1 MKGQITMGHFN
12 PTRQTRAEATPRE
25 WLSVGAQIGQLTN
38 VFSGRSD
45 VVAYVGPGAGA
56 GGAPASFTPATAE
69 VEVNVDVAFG
79 KGVTPADIG
88 DLRERSTQF
97 EWPVATGAIFHEA
110 LHAKYSRWD
119 MEAAY
124 KELSPAEFRALVLLE
139 EGRIEA
145 NGVAMTPENA
155 GFLRASA
162 LRIVLADFAEDVAN
176 ESDTVA
182 AATLAVLSLARV
194 DAGSLEPEDVEA
206 IERAVLGKISKDKLD
221 ALRSI
226 WLQAQEYANHY
237 DARGMYD
244 LAREWVRLV
253 DEQAEE
259 NGDQPSQGDQQ
270 SGEAGGMMTAD
281 ELSGYLSDLADAVA
295 SDADNATIGAH
306 EQLGDQQTSEDWKK
320 EVNERSKASQEEK
333 EHKDASNEV
342 FGKGTGPMPGS
353 PTRSRLIEE
362 RMATGPER
370 AAAVKVAHMLE
381 KAKYRERDEVEIHSI
396 VPPGR
401 LRTRTMVQGAAL
413 KSKGVMTQ
421 TEPWRRTVRKH
432 TDDPTLNVGV
442 LVDISGSMSEA
453 MVPMAVTA
461 WVLSEA
467 VRRVQGRAA
476 MVYYG
481 ESVFPTL
488 KPGQHLDKVNV
499 YSAPDGTEKFNTAF
513 KALNGSLNL
522 LNGSGA
528 RLLVVV
534 SDGCY
539 TGAERKAAR
548 HWLERCQQ
556 SGTGVLW
563 LANDDGRDAQS
574 IINGTGTKLLTNM
587 VDPVTVASEIG
598 LTAARAL
605 TGASA

>member
-1 MKGQITMGHFN
+1 MGHFN
-12 PTRQTRAEATPRE
+12 PTRTTRAEATPSE

-45 VVAYVGPGAGA
+45 IVAYVGPGAGQ
-56 GGAPASFTPATAE
+56 GVAPACFTPATAE

-79 KGVTPADIG
+79 TGATPADIG

-119 MEAAY
+119 MQAAY
-124 KELSPAEFRALVLLE
+124 DNLTPAEFRALVLLE

-145 NGVAMTPENA
+145 NGVATMPENA
-155 GFLRASA
+155 GFLRACA
-162 LRIVLADFAEDVAN
+162 LRIVLADFAEDVAG

-182 AATLAVLSLARV
+182 AATLAALSLARV
-194 DAGSLEPEDVEA
+194 DAGSLEQEDVEA
-206 IERAVLGKISKDKLD
+206 IERAVLSKISKDKLD
-221 ALRSI
+221 GLRSI
-226 WLQAQEYANHY
+226 WLQAQAHTNHY
-237 DARGMYD
+237 DAQGMYD
-244 LAREWVRLV
+244 LAREWVRIV

-270 SGEAGGMMTAD
+270 QGGGMMTAD
-281 ELSGYLSDLADAVA
+281 ELGEFLGELAEAIA
-295 SDADNATIGAH
+295 GDADNATIGAH
-306 EQLGDQQTSEDWKK
+306 EQLNDQQTVEDWKN
-320 EVNERSKASQEEK
+320 EVQERSKASQEEK
-333 EHKDASNEV
+333 EHKREASDV

-353 PTRSRLIEE
+353 PTRSRLVEE
-362 RMATGPER
+362 RMPSGPER
-370 AAAVKVAHMLE
+370 AAAVKIAALLE
-381 KAKYRERDEVEIHSI
+381 KAKYRERDEIELNSI
-396 VPPGR
+396 LPPGR

-413 KSKGVMTQ
+413 KSKGIMTQ
-421 TEPWRRTVRKH
+421 TEPWRRTARKH

-442 LVDISGSMSEA
+442 LVDISGSMSDA

-499 YSAPDGTEKFNTAF
+499 YSAPDGTEKFDKAF

-522 LNGSGA
+522 LGGSGA

-539 TGAERKAAR
+539 TGTEARAAK

-556 SGTGVLW
+556 AGTGVLW
-563 LANDDGRDAQS
+563 LAND
-574 IINGTGTKLLTNM
+574 NGAYANYITSGTNAKVLANM

-605 TGASA
+605 TSASA

>member
-1 MKGQITMGHFN
+1 M
-12 PTRQTRAEATPRE
+12 
-25 WLSVGAQIGQLTN
+25 
-38 VFSGRSD
+38 
-45 VVAYVGPGAGA
+45 
-56 GGAPASFTPATAE
+56 
-69 VEVNVDVAFG
+69 
-79 KGVTPADIG
+79 
-88 DLRERSTQF
+88 
-97 EWPVATGAIFHEA
+97 ATGAIFHEA
-110 LHAKYSRWD
+110 LHAKYSRWN

-124 KELSPAEFRALVLLE
+124 NSLTPAEFRALVLLE
-139 EGRIEA
+139 EGRIEY
-145 NGVAMTPENA
+145 NGVTIMPENA
-155 GFLRASA
+155 GFLRACA
-162 LRIVLADFAEDVAN
+162 LRIVLADFAEDVAG

-182 AATLAVLSLARV
+182 AATLAALSLARV
-194 DAGSLEPEDVEA
+194 DAGSLEPEDVED
-206 IERAVLGKISKDKLD
+206 IERAVLKKISKDKLN
-221 ALRSI
+221 ALRTV
-226 WLQAQEYANHY
+226 WLQAQAHQNHY
-237 DARGMYD
+237 DAQGMYD
-244 LAREWVRLV
+244 LAREWVRIV

-259 NGDQPSQGDQQ
+259 NGDQPSQGEQQ
-270 SGEAGGMMTAD
+270 SGPGGMSTPD
-281 ELSGYLSDLADAVA
+281 ELGEFLGELSEALSGS
-295 SDADNATIGAH
+295 ADNATISAH
-306 EQLGDQQTSEDWKK
+306 EQLADQQTAEDWKN
-320 EVNERSKASQEEK
+320 EVQERSKESREEQ
-333 EHKDASNEV
+333 EHKLTASDV

-353 PTRSRLIEE
+353 PTRSSLIEE
-362 RMATGPER
+362 RMPTGPER
-370 AAAVKVAHMLE
+370 AAAVKVAQMLD
-381 KAKYRERDEVEIHSI
+381 KAKYRERDETTVHS
-396 VPPGR
+396 VTPPGR
-401 LRTRTMVQGAAL
+401 LRTRSMMQGAAL

-442 LVDISGSMSEA
+442 LVDISGSMSDA

-488 KPGQHLDKVNV
+488 KPGQHLTNVNV

-513 KALNGSLNL
+513 MALNGSLNL

-539 TGAERKAAR
+539 TSAERKAAK
-548 HWLERCQQ
+548 HWLERCSK

-563 LANDDGRDAQS
+563 LANDDGRDARS
-574 IINGTGTKLLTNM
+574 IVDGTGAKLLTNM

>member
-1 MKGQITMGHFN
+1 MGHFN
-12 PTRQTRAEATPRE
+12 PTRQTRAEVTPSE

-45 VVAYVGPGAGA
+45 VIAYVGPGAGQ

-69 VEVNVDVAFG
+69 VEVNVDIAFG

-88 DLRERSTQF
+88 DLRERSNQF

-124 KELSPAEFRALVLLE
+124 KELSPAEFRALILLE
-139 EGRIEA
+139 EGRIES
-145 NGVAMTPENA
+145 NGVTIAPENA
-155 GFLRASA
+155 GFLRACA
-162 LRIVLADFAEDVAN
+162 LRIVLADFAEDVAG

-182 AATLAVLSLARV
+182 AATLAALSLARV
-194 DAGSLEPEDVEA
+194 DAGSLEFEDVEA

-259 NGDQPSQGDQQ
+259 NGDQPSKGEPQG
-270 SGEAGGMMTAD
+270 SGGMMTAD
-281 ELSGYLSDLADAVA
+281 ELGEFLGELTEAIESGAD
-295 SDADNATIGAH
+295 SATIGSH
-306 EQLGDQQTSEDWKK
+306 EQLGDQQTMEDWKN
-320 EVNERSKASQEEK
+320 EVTERGKASQEEK
-333 EHKDASNEV
+333 EHKATADEV

-353 PTRSRLIEE
+353 PTRSRLVEE
-362 RMATGPER
+362 RQPTGPER
-370 AAAVKVAHMLE
+370 AAAVKVAAMLE
-381 KAKYRERDEVEIHSI
+381 KAKYRERDEVDVHSI

-401 LRTRTMVQGAAL
+401 LRTRAMVQGAAL
-413 KSKGVMTQ
+413 KSKGIMTQ

-442 LVDISGSMSEA
+442 LVDISGSMSDA

-513 KALNGSLNL
+513 KAVNGSLNL

-539 TGAERKAAR
+539 TMQEKQAAR
-548 HWLERCQQ
+548 TWLERCKQ

-563 LANDDGRDAQS
+563 LANDDGREARRITD
-574 IINGTGTKLLTNM
+574 GTGAKLLVNM
-587 VDPVTVASEIG
+587 VNPVTVASEIG

>member
-1 MKGQITMGHFN
+1 MGHFN
-12 PTRQTRAEATPRE
+12 PTRKTRAEATPRE

-38 VFSGRSD
+38 VFAGRSD
-45 VVAYVGPGAGA
+45 IVAYVGPGAGQ
-56 GGAPASFTPATAE
+56 GVAPACFTPATAE
-69 VEVNVDVAFG
+69 VEVDVDIAFG
-79 KGVTPADIG
+79 KGTTPADIG

-97 EWPVATGAIFHEA
+97 EWPMATGAIFHEA

-124 KELSPAEFRALVLLE
+124 NSLTPAEFRALVLLE
-139 EGRIEA
+139 EGRIEY
-145 NGVAMTPENA
+145 NGVTTMPENA
-155 GFLRASA
+155 GFLRACA
-162 LRIVLADFAEDVAN
+162 LRIVLADFAEDVAG

-182 AATLAVLSLARV
+182 AATLAALSLARV

-226 WLQAQEYANHY
+226 WLQAQAYANHF
-237 DARGMYD
+237 DAQGMYD
-244 LAREWVRLV
+244 LAREWVRIV

-259 NGDQPSQGDQQ
+259 NGDQPSQGEQQ
-270 SGEAGGMMTAD
+270 GAGGMMTAD
-281 ELSGYLSDLADAVA
+281 ELGEYLGELAEALA
-295 SDADNATIGAH
+295 SSADDATIGAH
-306 EQLGDQQTSEDWKK
+306 EQLGDQQTSEDWKN
-320 EVNERSKASQEEK
+320 EVSERSKASQEEK
-333 EHKDASNEV
+333 EHQSTANDV
-342 FGKGTGPMPGS
+342 FSKGTGPMPGS
-353 PTRSRLIEE
+353 PTRSRLVES
-362 RMATGPER
+362 RMPTGPER
-370 AAAVKVAHMLE
+370 AAAVKVASMLE
-381 KAKYRERDEVEIHSI
+381 KAKYRERDEVDVHSI

-401 LRTRTMVQGAAL
+401 LRTRAMVQGAAL
-413 KSKGVMTQ
+413 KSKGIMTQ
-421 TEPWRRTVRKH
+421 TEPWRRTMRKH
-432 TDDPTLNVGV
+432 TDDPSLNVGV
-442 LVDISGSMSEA
+442 LVDISGSMSDA

-481 ESVFPTL
+481 QDVFPTL
-488 KPGQHLDKVNV
+488 KPGQHLPQVNV

-528 RLLVVV
+528 RLLVIV

-539 TGAERKAAR
+539 VTAERKAAR
-548 HWLERCQQ
+548 HWLERCKQA
-556 SGTGVLW
+556 GVGVLW
-563 LANDDGRDAQS
+563 LANDNGHDARS
-574 IINGTGTKLLTNM
+574 IVDGTGAKLLANM

>member
-1 MKGQITMGHFN
+1 MGHFN
-12 PTRQTRAEATPRE
+12 PTRKTRAEATPRE

-38 VFSGRSD
+38 VFAGRSD
-45 VVAYVGPGAGA
+45 IVAYVGPGAGQ
-56 GGAPASFTPATAE
+56 GVAPACFTPATAE
-69 VEVNVDVAFG
+69 VEVDVDVAFG
-79 KGVTPADIG
+79 KGATPADIG

-97 EWPVATGAIFHEA
+97 EWPMATGAIFHEA

-124 KELSPAEFRALVLLE
+124 NSLSRAEFRALVLLE

-145 NGVAMTPENA
+145 NGVLMMPENA
-155 GFLRASA
+155 GFLRACA
-162 LRIVLADFAEDVAN
+162 LRIVLADFTEDVAG

-182 AATLAVLSLARV
+182 AATLAALSLARV

-206 IERAVLGKISKDKLD
+206 IERAVLGKISQDKLN

-226 WLQAQEYANHY
+226 WLQAQAYQNHY
-237 DARGMYD
+237 DATGMYD
-244 LAREWVRLV
+244 LAREWVRIV

-259 NGDQPSQGDQQ
+259 NGDQPSQGEPQ
-270 SGEAGGMMTAD
+270 GAGGMMTAD
-281 ELSGYLSDLADAVA
+281 ELGEFLGELADAIESGA
-295 SDADNATIGAH
+295 DAATIGAY
-306 EQLGDQQTSEDWKK
+306 EQLGDQQTSEEWKE
-320 EVNERSKASQEEK
+320 EVNERNKASREEK
-333 EHKDASNEV
+333 EHQSTSQDV

-353 PTRSRLIEE
+353 KTRSRLVEA
-362 RMATGPER
+362 RMPTGPER
-370 AAAVKVAHMLE
+370 AAAVKVAQMLD
-381 KAKYRERDEVEIHSI
+381 KAKYRERDEVEMHSI

-401 LRTRTMVQGAAL
+401 LRTRAMVQGAAL
-413 KSKGVMTQ
+413 KSKGIVTQ
-421 TEPWRRTVRKH
+421 TEPWRRTMRKH
-432 TDDPTLNVGV
+432 TEDPTLNVGV
-442 LVDISGSMSEA
+442 LVDISGSMSDA
-453 MVPMAVTA
+453 MTPMAVTA

-499 YSAPDGTEKFNTAF
+499 YSAPDGTEKFDTAF
-513 KALNGSLNL
+513 KAVNGALNL
-522 LNGSGA
+522 LNGQGA

-539 TGAERKAAR
+539 TSAERTAAR

-556 SGTGVLW
+556 AGTGVLW
-563 LANDDGRDAQS
+563 LANDDGAYARS
-574 IINGTGTKLLTNM
+574 IIGNTGTRLLTHM

-605 TGASA
+605 TGAAA

>member
-1 MKGQITMGHFN
+1 MGHFN
-12 PTRQTRAEATPRE
+12 PTRKTRAEATPRE

-45 VVAYVGPGAGA
+45 IVAYVGPGAGQ
-56 GGAPASFTPATAE
+56 GMAPACFTPATAE
-69 VEVNVDVAFG
+69 VEIDVDVAFG
-79 KGVTPADIG
+79 KGATPADIG
-88 DLRERSTQF
+88 DLRERSNQF
-97 EWPVATGAIFHEA
+97 EWPMATGAIFHEA

-124 KELSPAEFRALVLLE
+124 NSLTPAEFRALVLLE
-139 EGRIEA
+139 EGRIEY
-145 NGVAMTPENA
+145 NGVTTMPENA
-155 GFLRASA
+155 GFLRACA
-162 LRIVLADFAEDVAN
+162 LRIVLADFAEDVAG

-182 AATLAVLSLARV
+182 AATLAALSLARV
-194 DAGSLEPEDVEA
+194 DAGSLELEDVEA
-206 IERAVLGKISKDKLD
+206 IERAVLGKISKSKLD
-221 ALRSI
+221 ELRSV
-226 WLQAQEYANHY
+226 WLQAQAHTNHY
-237 DARGMYD
+237 DATGMYD
-244 LAREWVRLV
+244 LAREWVRIV

-259 NGDQPSQGDQQ
+259 NGDQPSQGEQQ
-270 SGEAGGMMTAD
+270 GAGGMMTAD
-281 ELSGYLSDLADAVA
+281 ELGEFIGELADALA
-295 SDADNATIGAH
+295 GGADNATIGAH
-306 EQLGDQQTSEDWKK
+306 EQLGDQQTSEDWKN
-320 EVNERSKASQEEK
+320 EVNERSKASSEEK
-333 EHKDASNEV
+333 EHQSTANEV

-353 PTRSRLIEE
+353 PTRSRLMEE
-362 RMATGPER
+362 RPPTGPER
-370 AAAVKVAHMLE
+370 AAAVKVAAMLE

-401 LRTRTMVQGAAL
+401 LRTRALVQGAAL
-413 KSKGVMTQ
+413 KSKGIMTQ
-421 TEPWRRTVRKH
+421 TEPWRRTARKH
-432 TDDPTLNVGV
+432 TEDPTLNVGV
-442 LVDISGSMSEA
+442 LVDISGSMSDA

-488 KPGQHLDKVNV
+488 KPGQHLDNVNV

-522 LNGSGA
+522 LNSTGA

-539 TGAERKAAR
+539 TSAERQAAK
-548 HWLERCQQ
+548 HWLERCQR

-563 LANDDGRDAQS
+563 LANDDGRDARR
-574 IINGTGTKLLTNM
+574 IVDGTGAKLLTNM

>member
-1 MKGQITMGHFN
+1 MGHFN

-45 VVAYVGPGAGA
+45 VVAYVGPGAGQ

-69 VEVNVDVAFG
+69 VEVNVDIAFG

-88 DLRERSTQF
+88 DLRERSNQF

-110 LHAKYSRWD
+110 LHAKYSRWN

-124 KELSPAEFRALVLLE
+124 NDLSRAEFRALILLE

-145 NGVAMTPENA
+145 NGVTIAPENA
-155 GFLRASA
+155 GFLRACA
-162 LRIVLADFAEDVAN
+162 LRIVLADFAEDVAG

-182 AATLAVLSLARV
+182 AATLAALSLARV
-194 DAGSLEPEDVEA
+194 DAGSLELEDVEA

-237 DARGMYD
+237 DATGMYD
-244 LAREWVRLV
+244 LAREWVRIV

-259 NGDQPSQGDQQ
+259 NGDQPSQGEPQ
-270 SGEAGGMMTAD
+270 GAGGMMTAD
-281 ELSGYLSDLADAVA
+281 DLGEFLGELADAIESGADSA
-295 SDADNATIGAH
+295 SIGST
-306 EQLGDQQTSEDWKK
+306 EQLGDQQTMEDWKN
-320 EVNERSKASQEEK
+320 EVSERNKASKEEA
-333 EHKDASNEV
+333 EHKDAANEV

-353 PTRSRLIEE
+353 PTRSRLLEE
-362 RMATGPER
+362 RMPTGPER
-370 AAAVKVAHMLE
+370 AAAVQVAQMLD
-381 KAKYRERDEVEIHSI
+381 KAKYRERDEVELHSI

-401 LRTRTMVQGAAL
+401 LRTRAMVQGAAL
-413 KSKGVMTQ
+413 KSKGIMTQ
-421 TEPWRRTVRKH
+421 TEPWRRTARKH
-432 TDDPTLNVGV
+432 TEDPTLNVGV
-442 LVDISGSMSEA
+442 LVDISGSMSDA

-488 KPGQHLDKVNV
+488 KPGQHLDKVTV

-539 TGAERKAAR
+539 TSQEKQAAR
-548 HWLERCQQ
+548 HWLERCKQA
-556 SGTGVLW
+556 GTGVLW
-563 LANDDGRDAQS
+563 LANDDGRDARS
-574 IINGTGTKLLTNM
+574 ITDGTGAKLLVNM
-587 VDPVTVASEIG
+587 VNPVTVASEIG